1 MEKIEFVNRLKTF
14 VSNEDVLAV
23 SRDVNELRSSFED
36 FCIEEERVH
45 QVSLLEAQDRGEEVD
60 FTKQP
65 DPIKDEFYSLFTE
78 YKEKRTALVTAQK
91 LEQEANLRLK
101 KNLIDRLK
109 ALISEEENIGVAVS
123 TYKEIHEAWKNV
135 GDIPREKR
143 QDIQTEYSK
152 LLESFFYTLK
162 IYRELKDHDLKRNAQ
177 LKNEIVA
184 KIQALHAVESV
195 KVIESTIK
203 ALQNEFEETGPVPTE
218 EWENLKERYWEAVKA
233 VYARI
238 HDFYETKREELR
250 LNIEKKQTLLTEVET
265 FVANLSAESTKD
277 WEALTATLLGYQD
290 AWKQIGFGTKKENE
304 ELWGAFR
311 AACDQFFAQKKVY
324 FESLR
329 ASFDKIATA
338 KQTLVDKAN
347 ALKDSTDWKATSEA
361 LVRLQQEWKK
371 LGSAGQR
378 SEQTLWKEFR
388 GACDSFFNAKQK
400 HFEEMDKSNE
410 INLAAKLDI
419 IAKIEAYEAP
429 EDKKQALNDLKEFSA
444 AFNAIGKVP
453 FKEKDTVYNA
463 YKSAIDS
470 HYTKLKLEGE
480 EKEKAFFQSKL
491 DSLKANPNADKLLDR
506 EKREFQNQIQTLKQ
520 DILQYENNL
529 GFFSNSKGADAL
541 KKEVESKINQ
551 AKRKIEDYKRKIK
564 LLAGE

>member
-1 MEKIEFVNRLKTF
+1 MEKIEFVNRLKDF
-14 VSNEDVLAV
+14 LSNEDVLAV
-23 SRDVNELRSSFED
+23 SRDVNDLRSSFED
-36 FCIEEERVH
+36 FCIEEDRLH
-45 QVSLLEAQDRGEEVD
+45 QVALLEAQDRGEEVD

-65 DPIKDEFYSLFTE
+65 DPIKDEFYSLFSE
-78 YKEKRTALVTAQK
+78 YKEKRTALATAQK

-109 ALISEEENIGVAVS
+109 TLISEEENIGVAVS

-184 KIQALHAVESV
+184 KIQALHGVESV
-195 KVIESTIK
+195 KEIESTIK

-250 LNIEKKQTLLTEVET
+250 SNIEKKQTLLTEVET

-304 ELWGAFR
+304 ELWVAFR

-338 KQTLVDKAN
+338 KQALVDKAKT
-347 ALKDSTDWKATSEA
+347 LKDSTDWKATSES

>member
-109 ALISEEENIGVAVS
+109 TLISEEENIGVAVS

-195 KVIESTIK
+195 KEIESTIK

-277 WEALTATLLGYQD
+277 WEALTATLLAYQD

-304 ELWGAFR
+304 ELWVAFR